1 MTEQGEYRD
10 AEARRRYR
18 AEWMRKRRLRE
29 LREQR
34 EREQRELDEID
45 AL

>member
-1 MTEQGEYRD
+1 MTDQGYYRD

-18 AEWMRKRRLRE
+18 AEWMRRKRQL
-29 LREQR
+29 LREQH
-34 EREQRELDEID
+34 EQELKRLAEID